1 MTRALIVDDEA
12 PARRLVRDAL
22 GELGA
27 GIEIAGECANGPEAV
42 AAVAAAESR
51 GAPVDLLFLDV
62 QMPGLDG
69 FGVLAELEARG
80 LALPC
85 VVFST
90 AFGEHAVRAF
100 EVAAV
105 DYLLKP
111 FTRARF
117 AEAVGRALA
126 GAEPSARAD
135 RLLVE
140 RGGVIVPVEAAEV
153 LWVEAAGDYARLHT
167 QRGAFT
173 ASVGI
178 GALSERLP
186 ADRFAR
192 VHRSAIVALPA
203 VRSLRR
209 DGSGGFWAQLAGG
222 AEVRVSR
229 TYADVVRDRL
239 V

>member
-12 PARRLVRDAL
+12 PARRLVRETL
-22 GELGA
+22 A
-27 GIEIAGECANGPEAV
+27 GLNASVEVVGECANGFEAV
-42 AAVAAAESR
+42 AAVAAAHPPI
-51 GAPVDLLFLDV
+51 GLLFLDV

-69 FGVLAELEARG
+69 FETLAALEARG
-80 LALPC
+80 LALPR

-90 AFGEHAVRAF
+90 AFEQHAVRAF
-100 EVAAV
+100 DVAAV

-126 GAEPSARAD
+126 GPAAEPSAYPD

-140 RGGVIVPVEAAEV
+140 RGGVLVPVETREV
-153 LWVEAAGDYARLHT
+153 RWVEAAGDYARLHT
-167 QRGAFT
+167 ERGAFL
-173 ASVGI
+173 ASQGI
-178 GALSERLP
+178 GALAGRLDP
-186 ADRFAR
+186 SRFVR
-192 VHRSAIVALPA
+192 IHRSTLVALDA
-203 VRSLRR
+203 VRALRR
-209 DGSGGFWAQLAGG
+209 DGSGGFWAALDGG

-229 TYADVVRDRL
+229 TYADVVRHRI